1 VEDQRHGVLLDPRA
15 DRPVR
20 VTVRHGSIENVTLL
34 ETGDAGNPALCFTTE
49 EPFDGPA
56 VGFAGE
62 TFTVS
67 NVGPAQ

>member
-1 VEDQRHGVLLDPRA
+1 LLHYRRA
-15 DRPVR
+15 
-20 VTVRHGSIENVTLL
+20 L
-34 ETGDAGNPALCFTTE
+34 
-49 EPFDGPA
+49 DGPA